1 MIRIKKADT
10 MLYYLICIF
19 SITIKSVFASETN
32 RKTTRRDRYQEVE
45 RFEEIYLILRNTML
59 VAFAPIVFRLLY
71 SLYKDP
77 ATPLLWKAMVN
88 AIKKKFGNLSD
99 DGRWGRVQLH
109 KEDHSFD
116 DDLLSDSDDSY

>member
-19 SITIKSVFASETN
+19 SITIKSVFASESN

>member
-10 MLYYLICIF
+10 MLYYLICLF
-19 SITIKSVFASETN
+19 SITIKSVFASESN
-32 RKTTRRDRYQEVE
+32 RKTTRCDRYQEVE

>member
-1 MIRIKKADT
+1 MIRIKKPDT
-10 MLYYLICIF
+10 TLYYLLYILN
-19 SITIKSVFASETN
+19 ITIKAVFAAESN
-32 RKTTRRDRYQEVE
+32 RKTARRDRYQEVE

-88 AIKKKFGNLSD
+88 ATKKKFGNLSD
-99 DGRWGRVQLH
+99 DGRWGGDQLN

-116 DDLLSDSDDSY
+116 DDPMSDSDDSY

>member
-1 MIRIKKADT
+1 

-19 SITIKSVFASETN
+19 SITIKSVFAAESN

>member
-1 MIRIKKADT
+1 

-19 SITIKSVFASETN
+19 SITIKSVFASESN